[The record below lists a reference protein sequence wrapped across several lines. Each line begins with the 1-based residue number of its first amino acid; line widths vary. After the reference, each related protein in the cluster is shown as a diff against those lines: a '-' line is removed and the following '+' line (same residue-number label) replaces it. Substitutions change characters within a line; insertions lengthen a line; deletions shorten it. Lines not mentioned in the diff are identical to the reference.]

1 MMIRQDAEMEAY
13 KQYDLGK
20 NDPELLSD
28 EDKTMRQFTY
38 IERMKVKLDI
48 MKFMTQFDEQV
59 RVLRP
64 QLDALTAAS
73 KSVRTSQKL
82 KRILEIIL
90 ALGRL
95 HS

>member
-1 MMIRQDAEMEAY
+1 MMIPQDAEMEAY

-64 QLDALTAAS
+64 QLDALTAS
-73 KSVRTSQKL
+73 LFSLNSQKL
-82 KRILEIIL
+82 LD
-90 ALGRL
+90 
-95 HS
+95 